1 MECAIFRYYISITM
15 DPILVQNPYPLLTFL
30 VHALISMGSGNL
42 MVEMQLHSVR
52 AGHTAHTH
60 SKAAPPA
67 TIYITVKASIQ
78 PLRNNPELTKQGPI
92 NSDGG
97 NWHDDFTSSLQVQ
110 CTKVPSACLPVLLP
124 LTDNLALNLMQSLFS
139 FNQLYFSA
147 FLLLFHISFAC
158 SPVNKGSFHF
168 VVDLT

>member
-1 MECAIFRYYISITM
+1 MECTIFRYYISISM
-15 DPILVQNPYPLLTFL
+15 DHILVQNPYPLLTFL
-30 VHALISMGSGNL
+30 VHALISMGSGKL

-60 SKAAPPA
+60 SKAALP
-67 TIYITVKASIQ
+67 VKVSIQ
-78 PLRNNPELTKQGPI
+78 PLRNNPERTKRGPI

-110 CTKVPSACLPVLLP
+110 CTKLPSACLPVLQP
-124 LTDNLALNLMQSLFS
+124 LTDNLARNLMKSLFS
-139 FNQLYFSA
+139 FNQFYFSA
-147 FLLLFHISFAC
+147 FLLLFHISFAR

-168 VVDLT
+168 EVDLT